1 MMENANIDG
10 IVQYCSIPIANT
22 LEILQS
28 CTIDICLSSE
38 SNSANR
44 GLTQCGLGMHMT
56 IQIWVNI
63 GSSSDNNLLPN
74 STKQFHIEFP
84 RCYFV
89 EWVWK
94 LPFNTLRLR
103 QNGRHFADNI
113 FKSISLNEN
122 FQIWNKISLKHAPL
136 GLIENMAA
144 LVQIMAWRQ
153 TGDKPL
159 SEAMM
164 VEGQLKG

>member
-10 IVQYCSIPIANT
+10 LVQYCSIPIANA

-28 CTIDICLSSE
+28 CTIDTCLSSE

-56 IQIWVNI
+56 TQIWVNI
-63 GSSSDNNLLPN
+63 GSPDNNLLPN
-74 STKQFHIEFP
+74 STKRFHIEFP

-94 LPFNTLRLR
+94 LSFNTLRLR
-103 QNGRHFADNI
+103 QNGRHFADDI
-113 FKSISLNEN
+113 LKSISLNEN
-122 FQIWNKISLKHAPL
+122 LQILNKISLKYAPL

-153 TGDKPL
+153 TVAKPL

-164 VEGQLKG
+164 VEWQLKG